1 MLKVAD
7 LYASLDAEELAA
19 LFPYGSYVLINRIGA
34 EDEDFVQQR
43 RNLERECVKFC
54 VQ

>member
-34 EDEDFVQQR
+34 EDEALYSNDATSSV
-43 RNLERECVKFC
+43 L
-54 VQ
+54 